1 MQNHHKKDRILTP
14 QTPGVNPTPAQM
26 PPQEGDE
33 LPLPEADASQ
43 ASTITMTMAE
53 YDQMM
58 SDAKTQ
64 AIKEYRRSLR
74 DAKAESDLPEQSEI
88 DASTITRAVLTRD
101 GYVCPKPPA
110 ERKGPLI

>member
-1 MQNHHKKDRILTP
+1 MHNQHKQNRILNP

-26 PPQEGDE
+26 PPQEAE
-33 LPLPEADASQ
+33 AQHPPEIQKLID
-43 ASTITMTMAE
+43 
-53 YDQMM
+53 
-58 SDAKTQ
+58 DAKAQ
-64 AIKEYRRSLR
+64 AVKEYRRSLR
-74 DAKAESDLPEQSEI
+74 DAKPDSDLPDQSEI